1 MNKKIAT
8 MVKEIR
14 LKNKYSQDDMAKQ
27 VLGVSKR
34 QVIRIESGKAEL
46 SLSQFLQVT
55 TYFDLDIAKLLNQ
68 ILDMGNVMAKINTLY
83 SKAKD
88 PTFNQSDLMQRIEEL
103 LENEEMNRYHVF
115 RLELLQSLINYRE
128 TDDSTYLI
136 YFTKHIDSSNA
147 DDIRLLNLSLSTMS
161 SRQIVAC
168 IESLKKNDFTKKTE
182 ILNKILINSLGFLV
196 KNKYNDATYIQQLFQ
211 RAKSYTLDNGEY
223 SYLPILYF
231 HMAMFNKRIGN
242 KSEFLFCSER
252 ALFLAEIYE
261 NDVLKDNIKRELEE

>member
-1 MNKKIAT
+1 MNKNIAT

-34 QVIRIESGKAEL
+34 QIIRIESGEAEL
-46 SLSQFLQVT
+46 SLSQFLQIT
-55 TYFDLDIAKLLNQ
+55 TYFDLDIAKILNQ
-68 ILDMGNVMAKINTLY
+68 ILDMGNVIAKINILY

-88 PTFNQSDLMQRIEEL
+88 PTCNPSDLMQRIEEL

-168 IESLKKNDFTKKTE
+168 IESLKKNDFTKKRR
-182 ILNKILINSLGFLV
+182 F
-196 KNKYNDATYIQQLFQ
+196 
-211 RAKSYTLDNGEY
+211 
-223 SYLPILYF
+223 
-231 HMAMFNKRIGN
+231 
-242 KSEFLFCSER
+242 
-252 ALFLAEIYE
+252 
-261 NDVLKDNIKRELEE
+261 